1 MSDKLR
7 NLLVRTASGVV
18 LLGVVLGASFVGYW
32 GFAALMMLITVVGVW
47 EFYNLAVAKGT
58 EPQRWLGIVA
68 SAMLVMAAAAFAY
81 AFYDTHNDNT

>member
-7 NLLVRTASGVV
+7 NLLVRTASGLV
-18 LLGVVLGASFVGYW
+18 LLGVVLGASIVGYW

-58 EPQRWLGIVA
+58 EPQR
-68 SAMLVMAAAAFAY
+68 
-81 AFYDTHNDNT
+81 